1 MNIYKQMQEQAEQI
15 VPGIDLSKLLSAC
28 QPNQRIKG
36 LDKIAKLLRSGQF
49 YMTSSW
55 LAAYY
60 AVDKSTLDYIKG
72 SGIT

>member
-36 LDKIAKLLRSGQF
+36 RAKIAKLLRSGQF

-60 AVDKSTLDYIKG
+60 PVDKSTLDYIKG
-72 SGIT
+72 SDIT